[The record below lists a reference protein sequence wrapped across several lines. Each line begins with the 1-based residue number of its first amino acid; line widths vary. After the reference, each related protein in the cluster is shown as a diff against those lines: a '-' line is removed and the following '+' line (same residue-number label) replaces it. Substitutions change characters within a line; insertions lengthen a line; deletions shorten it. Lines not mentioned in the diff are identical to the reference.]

1 MRATRLAAGLVLAG
15 RAACCR
21 ASRRASRRRPHA
33 DSSLPPA
40 SRKELVAIFAK
51 KVKPLG
57 LHVTRAAL
65 VNPAQE
71 RDSRGTHLAI
81 YVEPTGEYT
90 IDDYLDGTVSVS
102 KVFLPYV
109 FERWKG
115 LKSFDVCQEPRPA
128 VDDSPTPAPETQVY
142 ATRAGSKLVD
152 WKTVD
157 VATMIHTSKDAAAAT
172 PTNGDVPF
180 SVFVAKHL
188 QNTPAYQDA
197 GGHGRHHHTGVTH
210 RPRLRLREGHGV
222 KIEGANVIVTGAS
235 SGIGAALGP
244 MLAARGATVGLVAR
258 RADRLEE
265 VLADCRDQ
273 HARVARVA
281 GRPRRPRP
289 RPKRSCTR
297 RRASGGTSTAW

>member
-1 MRATRLAAGLVLAG
+1 MRATRLAAGLVLVLALVGASGIASGNASAG
-15 RAACCR
+15 A
-21 ASRRASRRRPHA
+21 P

-51 KVKPLG
+51 KVKPFG
-57 LHVTRAAL
+57 LRVTRAAL

-71 RDSRGTHLAI
+71 RDPEGTHLAI

-128 VDDSPTPAPETQVY
+128 VDDGPTPAPETQVY

-188 QNTPAYQDA
+188 QNTPAYQDQA
-197 GGHGRHHHTGVTH
+197 GTAATTT
-210 RPRLRLREGHGV
+210 P
-222 KIEGANVIVTGAS
+222 AS
-235 SGIGAALGP
+235 P
-244 MLAARGATVGLVAR
+244 TV
-258 RADRLEE
+258 
-265 VLADCRDQ
+265 RDY
-273 HARVARVA
+273 
-281 GRPRRPRP
+281 G
-289 RPKRSCTR
+289 
-297 RRASGGTSTAW
+297 

>member
-1 MRATRLAAGLVLAG
+1 MRATRLAAGLVLVVALVG
-15 RAACCR
+15 APGVASGSASAAAR
-21 ASRRASRRRPHA
+21 

-57 LHVTRAAL
+57 LRVTRAAL

-71 RDSRGTHLAI
+71 RDPQGTHLAI

-109 FERWKG
+109 FERWTG

-128 VDDSPTPAPETQVY
+128 VDDGPTPAPETQVY
-142 ATRAGSKLVD
+142 ATRVGSKLVD

-188 QNTPAYQDA
+188 QNTPAYQDQA
-197 GGHGRHHHTGVTH
+197 GTAATTT
-210 RPRLRLREGHGV
+210 P
-222 KIEGANVIVTGAS
+222 AS
-235 SGIGAALGP
+235 P
-244 MLAARGATVGLVAR
+244 TV
-258 RADRLEE
+258 
-265 VLADCRDQ
+265 RDY
-273 HARVARVA
+273 
-281 GRPRRPRP
+281 G
-289 RPKRSCTR
+289 
-297 RRASGGTSTAW
+297 

>member
-1 MRATRLAAGLVLAG
+1 MRATRLAAGLVLLVALAIG
-15 RAACCR
+15 
-21 ASRRASRRRPHA
+21 ASGAVVATASAR
-33 DSSLPPA
+33 DSSLPP
-40 SRKELVAIFAK
+40 STRKALVAIFAK

-57 LHVTRAAL
+57 LRITRAAL

-71 RDSRGTHLAI
+71 RDPQGTHLAI

-90 IDDYLDGTVSVS
+90 IDDYLDGTVTVS

-128 VDDSPTPAPETQVY
+128 VDDGPTPAPETQVY

-157 VATMIHTSKDAAAAT
+157 VATMIHTSAEAAAT

-188 QNTPAYQDA
+188 QNTPAYQEQA
-197 GGHGRHHHTGVTH
+197 GTAATTT
-210 RPRLRLREGHGV
+210 P
-222 KIEGANVIVTGAS
+222 AS
-235 SGIGAALGP
+235 P
-244 MLAARGATVGLVAR
+244 TV
-258 RADRLEE
+258 
-265 VLADCRDQ
+265 RDY
-273 HARVARVA
+273 
-281 GRPRRPRP
+281 G
-289 RPKRSCTR
+289 
-297 RRASGGTSTAW
+297 